1 MERPIEDTR
10 PFFKD
15 KKPATTQ
22 AVNDTCS
29 SALRGVHTAF
39 GFHPASYPVG
49 TGNVKPM
56 AL

>member
-1 MERPIEDTR
+1 MERPIENTR

-15 KKPATTQ
+15 KKPVTTQ
-22 AVNDTCS
+22 AVNTCS
-29 SALRGVHTAF
+29 SALRSVHTAF